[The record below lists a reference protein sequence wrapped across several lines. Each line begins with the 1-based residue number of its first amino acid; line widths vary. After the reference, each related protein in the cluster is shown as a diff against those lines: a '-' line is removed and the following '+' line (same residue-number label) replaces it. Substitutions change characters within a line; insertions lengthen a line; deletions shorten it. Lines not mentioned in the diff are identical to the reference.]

1 MKESSFFSLTGKKIV
16 FSGATGV
23 LGKAM
28 AIYLAQEGAEVLI
41 LGRTAQKVDDLRD
54 QILKLGGN
62 AYSFYGDVTQ
72 EEDLQKVASS
82 ILCRAFRHEV
92 DQWNLEREHRY
103 LQPI

>member
-23 LGKAM
+23 LGKAI

-54 QILKLGGN
+54 QILKLGGI

-72 EEDLQKVASS
+72 EEDLQKK
-82 ILCRAFRHEV
+82 
-92 DQWNLEREHRY
+92 Q
-103 LQPI
+103 